1 MAQPSSLAIP
11 ETDPVETLGSRRSRR
26 SSIKYKQSDH
36 RTYFFIIGI
45 VTVSLLTVVGALNY
59 VVDPYFIHQWNTEL
73 INRSGPR
80 QPKITPWAKTYAAFR
95 YRPEVVYLGSSRT
108 EIGLPAQIELFK
120 NKRVLNLALSGGTQG
135 DAIAMLSHTSGFQR
149 PEIVVWGLEY
159 GWLFTDSI
167 GNTDF
172 NRSLIFTNS
181 LYPLWRLLINI
192 KRCLSNDMAMD
203 TFKILSGTSEQDCPS
218 ILSTYGQEPEQCVER
233 NMEVDGGT
241 AKAFEKALQNVSKT
255 VVPESTTVM
264 GQLDK
269 VTENFCEYG
278 TQLRFFIQPNH
289 ALSELHYLSQWEKR
303 ENWQRAL
310 VKLVDKRKAHG
321 CDIRLIDF
329 SGFNDITAE
338 EIPQKTGRDTMRYY
352 WEQSHYRSE
361 VGRMV
366 LAKLFSVDR
375 KAEPSEFGVELNGKV
390 IEQHLENM
398 RLSRDRYLKSH
409 PMETRHF

>member
-1 MAQPSSLAIP
+1 MAQPSNLAIP
-11 ETDPVETLGSRRSRR
+11 ATDPVEALGRRRSRR
-26 SSIKYKQSDH
+26 SSIKYKQSDY
-36 RTYFFIIGI
+36 RAYFFIIGI
-45 VTVSLLTVVGALNY
+45 VTLSLLTAVGALNY
-59 VVDPYFIHQWNTEL
+59 IVDPYFIHQWNTEL
-73 INRSGPR
+73 IDRSGPR

-108 EIGLPAQIELFK
+108 EIGLPAQTELFK

-135 DAIAMLSHTSGFQR
+135 DAINMLSHTSGFHR

-159 GWLFTDSI
+159 GWLFTDSN

-181 LYPLWRLLINI
+181 LYPLWRFLINI
-192 KRCLSNDMAMD
+192 KRCLSNDMTMD
-203 TFKILSGTSEQDCPS
+203 TFKILAGTSEQDCPS

-241 AKAFEKALQNVSKT
+241 AKAFEKTMQNVSKT
-255 VVPESTTVM
+255 VVPESTIVM

-269 VTENFCEYG
+269 VTENICEYG

-310 VKLVDKRKAHG
+310 VKLIDRRKAQG
-321 CDIRLIDF
+321 CDIRLLDF
-329 SGFNDITAE
+329 SGFNDITTE
-338 EIPQKTGRDTMRYY
+338 EIPQKTGRETMRYY

-366 LAKLFSVDR
+366 LARLFSDDR

-398 RLSRDRYLKSH
+398 RSSRDRYLKSH

>member
-1 MAQPSSLAIP
+1 MSN
-11 ETDPVETLGSRRSRR
+11 
-26 SSIKYKQSDH
+26 IKYKQSDH
-36 RTYFFIIGI
+36 RAYLFIIGI
-45 VTVSLLTVVGALNY
+45 VTLSLSTAVGALNY
-59 VVDPYFIHQWNTEL
+59 IVDPYLIHQWNTEL

-95 YRPEVVYLGSSRT
+95 YHPEVVYLGSSRT
-108 EIGLPAQIELFK
+108 EIGLPAQTELFK
-120 NKRVLNLALSGGTQG
+120 NKRVLNLAVSGGTQG
-135 DAIAMLSHTSGFQR
+135 DAINMLYYTSGFHR
-149 PEIVVWGLEY
+149 PEIVVWRLEY

-181 LYPLWRLLINI
+181 LYPIWRFLINI

-241 AKAFEKALQNVSKT
+241 AKAFEKTMRNVSKT
-255 VVPESTTVM
+255 VVPESTIVM
-264 GQLDK
+264 EQLDK
-269 VTENFCEYG
+269 TTENLCEYG

-289 ALSELHYLSQWEKR
+289 ALSELHYLSQWENR
-303 ENWQRAL
+303 ENWQRTL
-310 VKLVDKRKAHG
+310 VKLIDKRKAQG
-321 CDIRLIDF
+321 CDTRLVDF
-329 SGFNDITAE
+329 SGFNDITTE
-338 EIPQKTGRDTMRYY
+338 EIPQKTGRETMRYY

-361 VGRMV
+361 VGRMI

-390 IEQHLENM
+390 IEQHLENI
-398 RLSRDRYLKSH
+398 RSSRDRYLKGH
-409 PMETRHF
+409 PIETRHF